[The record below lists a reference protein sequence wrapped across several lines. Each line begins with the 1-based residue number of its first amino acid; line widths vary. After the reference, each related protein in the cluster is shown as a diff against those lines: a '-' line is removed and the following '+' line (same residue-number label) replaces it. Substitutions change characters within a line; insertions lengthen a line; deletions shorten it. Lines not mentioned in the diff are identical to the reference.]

1 MIASRLARARQIGRP
16 HSREADPTV
25 SNPSSPTLQP
35 FPVSSTQGHQARHL
49 LALPGDVEV
58 DEVET
63 LAVSRFAGARWDV
76 APSGTDPLTPAPR
89 TARPG
94 EPGVLRTSRHTT
106 LTGPYSPWSAD
117 GVNPGLPPA
126 TDQVF
131 DVVCPRERGDVPIPG
146 GGDRDGVGRAFPAGL
161 PTREEERVIAWLVEV
176 ARRLGGSVRVD
187 AANPASPAVVLTPDP
202 GAAVNMAVFSD
213 VWLDPQAAVTVVG
226 AVHPRVVLA
235 TEGSSYQGPPKG
247 IGELPLYRGETLDP
261 ELRRALHAQADDIDI
276 AALTSGKILD
286 GYGLV
291 IDMGLDGLVAVEV
304 GGEEQLPLLLRSLP
318 WAAQGAVAYRVRW
331 EPRDLVESQTEVP
344 SFELRIARKRA
355 AELVATVTRAIY
367 AAVGGEIADEADFLL
382 DPQDV

>member
-1 MIASRLARARQIGRP
+1 MSQ
-16 HSREADPTV
+16 PT
-25 SNPSSPTLQP
+25 SPTLQP
-35 FPVSSTQGHQARHL
+35 FPASSAQAHQARHL

-117 GVNPGLPPA
+117 GVNPGLPPG
-126 TDQVF
+126 TEQVF
-131 DVVCPRERGDVPIPG
+131 DVVCPRDRGAVPIPG

-161 PTREEERVIAWLVEV
+161 PTREEERVISWLVEV
-176 ARRLGGSVRVD
+176 ARRLGGSIRVD
-187 AANPASPAVVLTPDP
+187 TADAASPVVVLTPDP
-202 GAAVNMAVFSD
+202 GVAVNMSVFSD
-213 VWLDPQAAVTVVG
+213 VWLDPQAAVAVVG

-235 TEGSSYQGPPKG
+235 TEGNPYQGPPQG

-286 GYGLV
+286 GYGLL
-291 IDMGLDGLVAVEV
+291 IDMGVDGLVAVEV
-304 GGEEQLPLLLRSLP
+304 GGEEQLPLLLRNLP
-318 WAAQGAVAYRVRW
+318 WASQGAVAYRVRW
-331 EPRDLVESQTEVP
+331 EPRDLVESQMEVP
-344 SFELRIARKRA
+344 SFELKIARKRA
-355 AELVATVTRAIY
+355 AELVATVTRALY
-367 AAVGGEIADEADFLL
+367 AAVGGEIADEADFLV